1 MPKEETF
8 IPYQAM
14 HSFIPPA
21 IPKAVS
27 TRDMENLFSLG
38 QPLAF
43 WQLLLDTMLVFFQA
57 YGILSIPGKT
67 SRRIASGNKIVQ
79 SGFQVFY
86 CDVQQVQPTHSLQ
99 VVSGRDLISPS

>member
-14 HSFIPPA
+14 HIPPA

-27 TRDMENLFSLG
+27 TRDMEKNLFSLR
-38 QPLAF
+38 QLLAF
-43 WQLLLDTMLVFFQA
+43 WQLLLDTTLVFFQS

-67 SRRIASGNKIVQ
+67 SRRIASGKKIVQ